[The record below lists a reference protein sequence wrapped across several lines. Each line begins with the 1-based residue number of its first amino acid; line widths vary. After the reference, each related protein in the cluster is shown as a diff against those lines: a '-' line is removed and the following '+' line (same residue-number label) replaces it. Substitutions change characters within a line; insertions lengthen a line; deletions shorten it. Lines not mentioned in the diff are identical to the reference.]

1 MTLKIWS
8 ANVRENE
15 QWMKAAE
22 RFFSRL
28 EKY

>member
-8 ANVRENE
+8 ANVREKG
-15 QWMKAAE
+15 QRKKAEVA
-22 RFFSRL
+22 FFTRL